1 MLRVIKLILP
11 FIRRKTKHKTQ
22 QTMPSKTQLYREII
36 VKYEEMYGDLPDIG
50 DKPLLLN
57 ITGPFRNDL
66 YKNDYIYDKDMLNM
80 VLFAMCVTI
89 ILAPSLVTLILMMS
103 ICFMCVHTS
112 RIYVDYSKVF
122 DGEFIDIDGQMI
134 GIVAPTQ
141 EQEGKLESDNLYE
154 INDKQR
160 LIEALVRA
168 GLDGDVDVVVA
179 SVGSS
184 TTQFIDGQ
192 KHTKKNEIE
201 VGVDCPLDDEIT
213 ELLDAVELDENGI
226 LVVMN
231 SVGYAVRIDAGAL
244 YNDNQ
249 SNTDTIT
256 PEIVDRVVGGSGDN
270 KNAQNFAHK
279 LIKRHK
285 EGKYKYILVVIP
297 RGDPAMPQGGSHTHQ
312 RMLEA
317 ARHGINITV
326 IEVSGKQTKKFELV
340 DGNSRDYSAES
351 ICGRIKNKKIVTKE
365 GKTYGSGVVFK
376 GIRL

>member
-1 MLRVIKLILP
+1 
-11 FIRRKTKHKTQ
+11 
-22 QTMPSKTQLYREII
+22 MPSKTQLYREII
-36 VKYEEMYGDLPDIG
+36 VKYEETYGDLPETG
-50 DKPLLLN
+50 DKPILLN
-57 ITGPFRNDL
+57 ITGPFRNDI
-66 YKNDYIYDKDMLNM
+66 YKIVHKDAFNM
-80 VLFAMCVTI
+80 VLYAMCTTI
-89 ILAPSLVTLILMMS
+89 LIAPSLASIILMMG

-134 GIVAPTQ
+134 GIVVPTQ
-141 EQEGKLESDNLYE
+141 AQEGKLESDNFYE
-154 INDKQR
+154 INDKKR

-168 GLDGDVDVVVA
+168 GLDGDANIVVA

-192 KHTKKNEIE
+192 EKTNTSEIE
-201 VGVDCPLDDEIT
+201 VGVDNPLDDQIT
-213 ELLDAVELDENGI
+213 ELLDAVDLDETGI

-231 SVGYAVRIDAGAL
+231 SAGYAVRVNTGAL

-256 PEIVDRVVGGSGDN
+256 PEIVYRVVGGSGDN
-270 KNAQNFAHK
+270 TNAQNFAHK
-279 LIKRHK
+279 LIKQHK
-285 EGKYKYILVVIP
+285 KGEYKYILVVIP

-317 ARHGINITV
+317 ARHGINIMV
-326 IEVSGKQTKKFELV
+326 IEVSGKQTKKFELM

-351 ICGRIKNKKIVTKE
+351 ICGRIKHKKVVTRD
-365 GKTYGSGVVFK
+365 GKTYGSGVVFN